1 MAKFILR
8 NRDTGTLVPV
18 KLTPEQVRLLA
29 FLVELNLDLSGFDA
43 TEIIDD
49 FQEV

>member
-8 NRDTGTLVPV
+8 NRESDVLILV
-18 KLTPEQVRLLA
+18 KLTPEQERLLT
-29 FLVELNLDLSGFDA
+29 LLEENHLDVCGFEA
-43 TEIIDD
+43 TEINDD

>member
-8 NRDTGTLVPV
+8 NRKTDELIPV
-18 KLTPEQVRLLA
+18 NLTPEQERLLV
-29 FLVELNLDLSGFDA
+29 FLENHSLDLFGFNVTTIGD
-43 TEIIDD
+43 E